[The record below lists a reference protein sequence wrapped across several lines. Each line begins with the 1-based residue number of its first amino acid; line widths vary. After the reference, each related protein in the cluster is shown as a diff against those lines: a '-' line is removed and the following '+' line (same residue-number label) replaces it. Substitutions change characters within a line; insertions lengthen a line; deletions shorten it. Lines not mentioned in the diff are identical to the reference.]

1 MYERALQNIALHLSS
16 REAQQRVLQNIRRVR
31 NEAMVTIGQAAR
43 LFEFSESQ
51 LRDWER
57 SGLLKPVRS
66 AAPPDARG
74 SVKQRQYSF
83 DELDKLA
90 LIYELIHYANM
101 TPGHI
106 PADVNTL
113 WEQVRA
119 STPASNDDMTLSQP
133 DAYHEIYRYI
143 TRRSEHVYQN
153 ELFWRL
159 YTSHALYL
167 SLKLLYEDFPGTYA
181 GLILPAKTLTRAT
194 FEGELL
200 PEQLPN
206 RVGEALVGWL
216 AQTRFFSTFLTTAP
230 AFEFP
235 SDFRIVSLPGSWERE
250 QSEALEPRSSSDA
263 TLMVVPRDK
272 LHKLHLD
279 SNHVSLVSRL
289 LAPLYEN
296 RQNWSTIL
304 GQGMKDLVQPGMD
317 RASSV
322 PDIVLNSLA
331 DMVIH
336 LGGKLPEGEMRWHH
350 CCILLPD
357 ETYLPLQERRLKVR
371 AVSQDGAKLMDIT
384 LYPLEHYST
393 TVSIRAF
400 LGSHILYRDVL
411 TRADTTEKLARLEG
425 PVRSCIAVPIGGEVT
440 QPLGILYVASYQEQA
455 FSKEDQRLLRLM
467 ARMAEEI
474 LRSYEVRQ
482 HLSRDLS
489 ALMEDPTNT
498 DTLFAN
504 FFSEDQLIR
513 DIEALLAYVQ
523 ERKWVEQHEGVP
535 ALSQEVSF
543 LAVELHDQ
551 DNLHNKYEYLLLR
564 NIYLRVGELID
575 KHFRSLSSLSG
586 YSRSYHI
593 YGSRYYIPLPG
604 VSLDEARKEAK
615 KLKKTLDDDYTFT
628 SLYVPTQDI
637 VPLSP
642 AQHLAGIVAN
652 VGITSYFYTKLE
664 DIMQRYPGRSASE
677 VRILV
682 RNIILNALDVT
693 LKRAQK
699 IDGNVI
705 VSWDRDRDEMI
716 SFPAD

>member
-1 MYERALQNIALHLSS
+1 MNERALQNIALHLSS
-16 REAQQRVLQNIRRVR
+16 REAQQRVLQNIHRVR

-66 AAPPDARG
+66 AASPDARS

-106 PADVNTL
+106 PADVNIL
-113 WEQVRA
+113 WEKARA
-119 STPASNDDMTLSQP
+119 SAPASNDDMTLSQP
-133 DAYHEIYRYI
+133 DTYHYI
-143 TRRSEHVYQN
+143 TRRAEHIYQN
-153 ELFWRL
+153 EVLWRL
-159 YTSHALYL
+159 YASHALYL

-181 GLILPAKTLTRAT
+181 GLILPAKSLERDVL
-194 FEGELL
+194 ERELL

-206 RVGEALVGWL
+206 RVGKALVGWL
-216 AQTRFFSTFLTTAP
+216 AQMRFFSTFLTTAP

-235 SDFRIVSLPGSWERE
+235 SDFRIVPLHISWERE
-250 QSEALEPRSSSDA
+250 QAEAVEPRSPCDS

-279 SNHVSLVSRL
+279 KDIVSLVDRL
-289 LAPLYEN
+289 LTPLYEN
-296 RQNWSTIL
+296 QQNWSTIL
-304 GQGMKDLVQPGMD
+304 GQGMKDLVQPSMNQ
-317 RASSV
+317 ASSA
-322 PDIVLNSLA
+322 PDTVLNGLA

-336 LGGKLPEGEMRWHH
+336 LGGELPDGEMRWHH
-350 CCILLPD
+350 CCVLLPD

-371 AVSQDGAKLMDIT
+371 AVSQDGAKLMDIM

-400 LGSHILYRDVL
+400 LGSHIVYRDVL
-411 TRADTTEKLARLEG
+411 TGADTTEKLARLEG
-425 PVRSCIAVPIGGEVT
+425 RVRSCIAVPIGGEVT

-482 HLSRDLS
+482 HLSRNLL
-489 ALMEDPTNT
+489 AIMEDPANT

-513 DIEALLAYVQ
+513 DIEALLANVQ
-523 ERKWVEQHEGVP
+523 EHKWIEQHEKAL

-551 DNLHNKYEYLLLR
+551 DNLHNKYDYLLLR

-586 YSRSYHI
+586 YSRPYHI

-615 KLKKTLDDDYTFT
+615 KLKKTLDDNYTFT
-628 SLYVPTQDI
+628 SLYIPTEDI

-652 VGITSYFYTKLE
+652 IGITSYFYIKLE
-664 DIMQRYPGRSASE
+664 DIMQRYPGRAASE
-677 VRILV
+677 VRIIV
-682 RNIILNALDVT
+682 RNVILNALDVT
-693 LKRAQK
+693 LKRAQS

>member
-1 MYERALQNIALHLSS
+1 MQERALQNITLHLSS

-66 AAPPDARG
+66 AAPPDAR
-74 SVKQRQYSF
+74 STVKQRQYSF

-106 PADVNTL
+106 PTDVNIL
-113 WEQVRA
+113 WEEARA
-119 STPASNDDMTLSQP
+119 SALNDGMMLSQP

-143 TRRSEHVYQN
+143 TRRAEYIYQN
-153 ELFWRL
+153 EIFWRI
-159 YTSHALYL
+159 YASHALYL
-167 SLKLLYEDFPGTYA
+167 CLKLLYEDFPGTYA
-181 GLILPAKTLTRAT
+181 GLILPAKAPERDVL
-194 FEGELL
+194 ESELL

-206 RVGEALVGWL
+206 RVGEALIGWL
-216 AQTRFFSTFLTTAP
+216 AQMRFFSTFLTTAP

-235 SDFRIVSLPGSWERE
+235 SDFRIVPLHGNWERE
-250 QSEALEPRSSSDA
+250 QAEALEPRSFSDA
-263 TLMVVPRDK
+263 TLMIVPRDK

-279 SNHVSLVSRL
+279 KDIVSLVDRL

-304 GQGMKDLVQPGMD
+304 GQGMKDLVQPGMNH
-317 RASSV
+317 ASSA
-322 PDIVLNSLA
+322 PDTVLNGLA

-336 LGGKLPEGEMRWHH
+336 LGGELPGGETSWHH
-350 CCILLPD
+350 CCVLLPD

-371 AVSQDGAKLMDIT
+371 AVSQDGAKLMDVT
-384 LYPLEHYST
+384 LYPLEHYNT

-400 LGSHILYRDVL
+400 LGSHMLYRDVL
-411 TRADTTEKLARLEG
+411 TGADTTEKLARLEG

-440 QPLGILYVASYQEQA
+440 QPLGILYVASYQELA
-455 FSKEDQRLLRLM
+455 FAKEDQRLLRLM

-489 ALMEDPTNT
+489 TVMEDPANT
-498 DTLFAN
+498 DALFAN

-513 DIEALLAYVQ
+513 DIEALLANAQ
-523 ERKWVEQHEGVP
+523 ERNWVEQHEEVP

-564 NIYLRVGELID
+564 NIYLHVGELID
-575 KHFRSLSSLSG
+575 KHFRSLSNLSG
-586 YSRSYHI
+586 YTRPYRI
-593 YGSRYYIPLPG
+593 YGSRYYIFLPG
-604 VSLDEARKEAK
+604 VSLAEARKEARR
-615 KLKKTLDDDYTFT
+615 LKKALGDSYTFT
-628 SLYVPTQDI
+628 SLYVPPEDI

-642 AQHLAGIVAN
+642 AQHLEDMVAN
-652 VGITSYFYTKLE
+652 IGISSYAYTKLE
-664 DIMQRYPGRSASE
+664 DIMQRYSGRAERE
-677 VRILV
+677 VRTIV
-682 RNIILNALDVT
+682 RNTILNFLDVL
-693 LKRAQK
+693 LKQAQK
-699 IDGNVI
+699 RGGNI
-705 VSWDRDRDEMI
+705 IASWDPDEII
-716 SFPAD
+716 SILSD